1 MISFLRGSIAAMTSE
16 YAVVD
21 VGGVGFQ
28 VFMPVS
34 ALERLPAN
42 GEEVTVYTFMQVR
55 EDAMQLFGFLSRD
68 DVDMFQML
76 IKVSGIGPKGAVSI
90 MGTLPGNDL
99 RFAILSGDAASIA
112 KAPGIGK
119 KTAEKMILELKDKL
133 DLSDTLPEFYDPSPA
148 SAGDIRRTEAIEALV
163 ALGYSGAESMKA
175 VRRIVL
181 TDDMTVEDIIK
192 IALMEVI

>member
-28 VFMPVS
+28 VYMPVS
-34 ALERLPAN
+34 SLERLPAN
-42 GEEVTVYTFMQVR
+42 GEEVTVSTFMQVR

-90 MGTLPGNDL
+90 MSTLPGNDL

-112 KAPGIGK
+112 KSPGIGK

-133 DLSDTLPEFYDPSPA
+133 DLADTLPEYYDPVPSA
-148 SAGDIRRTEAIEALV
+148 AGDIRRTEAVEALV
-163 ALGYSGAESMKA
+163 ALGYSGAESLKA

>member
-28 VFMPVS
+28 VYMPVS

-90 MGTLPGNDL
+90 MSTLPGNDL

-112 KAPGIGK
+112 KSPGIGK

-133 DLSDTLPEFYDPSPA
+133 DLADTLPEFYDPVPSA
-148 SAGDIRRTEAIEALV
+148 AGDIRRTEAVEALV
-163 ALGYSGAESMKA
+163 ALGYSGAESLKA